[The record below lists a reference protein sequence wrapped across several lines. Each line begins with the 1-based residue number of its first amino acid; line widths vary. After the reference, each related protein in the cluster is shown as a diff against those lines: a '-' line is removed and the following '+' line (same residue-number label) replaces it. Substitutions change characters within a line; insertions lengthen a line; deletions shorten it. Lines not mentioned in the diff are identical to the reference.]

1 MGARAD
7 PLKLK
12 KGGGAYIL
20 HLFALRDMS
29 KFCEI
34 NKFEMYIW
42 KEKFLLTKLMVETEN
57 PLQLL
62 LCYLQHKFGSKDG
75 F

>member
-1 MGARAD
+1 
-7 PLKLK
+7 
-12 KGGGAYIL
+12 
-20 HLFALRDMS
+20 MS

-62 LCYLQHKFGSKDG
+62 MCYLQHKFGSKDG

>member
-1 MGARAD
+1 
-7 PLKLK
+7 
-12 KGGGAYIL
+12 
-20 HLFALRDMS
+20 
-29 KFCEI
+29 
-34 NKFEMYIW
+34 MYVW

-62 LCYLQHKFGSKDG
+62 LCYLQYKFGSKDG